1 MSNIEVK
8 DLTVKYGDFV
18 AVDGVSLSAEAGEIV
33 GIFGSNG
40 AGKSSLLRV
49 MGGVV
54 PSSSGTVTIS
64 GFDLGNPAQID
75 SARLLIGYSPD
86 VGGIVA
92 SSTIHEHL
100 RLALTA
106 RGMMNL
112 LPQALE
118 MVEAYQLSGHLD
130 VKTAG
135 FSHGQ
140 SRNLSVLLAVLVSQ
154 TTLILDEPF
163 DGVDANH
170 TVTTMRYIR
179 EAKKAGLTVI
189 LSTHMRERL
198 AEISD
203 RIVVMYGGKIVG
215 GGPASDFRGAEG
227 EKHYRAILAN
237 AAREAGEDAPLMLT
251 LDEEI
256 AAFNESEPVDLVNEA
271 PAVVTTVA
279 PAPLTETTPVDTAVR
294 LSAALKSAD
303 VTGDTSDT
311 IKALEA
317 ILTLSRK
324 GV

>member
-54 PSSSGTVTIS
+54 PASSGTVTIS
-64 GFDLGNPAQID
+64 GFDLGNPAHID

-92 SSTIHEHL
+92 SSTIQEHL

-118 MVEAYQLSGHLD
+118 MVESYQLSGHLD

-215 GGPASDFRGAEG
+215 GGPATDFRGAEG
-227 EKHYRAILAN
+227 EKHYRTILAY
-237 AAREAGEDAPLMLT
+237 AAREAGEDAPLLLT

-256 AAFNESEPVDLVNEA
+256 AAFNESESVELINEET
-271 PAVVTTVA
+271 AVATEVA
-279 PAPLTETTPVDTAVR
+279 STPSTETTPIDTAAR
-294 LSAALKSAD
+294 LSAALKGIDAPGGS
-303 VTGDTSDT
+303 SDT

-317 ILTLSRK
+317 ILALSRK
-324 GV
+324 GA